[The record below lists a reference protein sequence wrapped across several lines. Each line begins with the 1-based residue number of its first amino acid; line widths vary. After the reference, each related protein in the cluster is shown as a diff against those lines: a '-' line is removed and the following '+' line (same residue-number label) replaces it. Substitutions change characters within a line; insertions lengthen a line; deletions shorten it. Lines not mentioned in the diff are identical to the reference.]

1 MGACSTQKLV
11 EIHNI
16 QVQYRLTLKLKLLK
30 KFSLTACGSYFSNS
44 MGVITSPGYPVS
56 YGSRLTCQWVVRV
69 RPGRKIQF
77 EFTDLDVTST
87 DAMCQQDY
95 LTVSLTLILIINR
108 QNQII
113 C

>member
-1 MGACSTQKLV
+1 
-11 EIHNI
+11 
-16 QVQYRLTLKLKLLK
+16 
-30 KFSLTACGSYFSNS
+30 

-95 LTVSLTLILIINR
+95 LTVSPTYIPFKTSISNNVLSDIEKKKEFRADFL
-108 QNQII
+108 
-113 C
+113 